1 MKHFY
6 HSLFTRLLTFV
17 ICFAITFC
25 LTSIFEEVC
34 HVILEHFLIM
44 VSYAGF
50 DCGCGT
56 AEVLEGHVKFRERA
70 GNHC

>member
-6 HSLFTRLLTFV
+6 YSLFTRLLTFV

-25 LTSIFEEVC
+25 LTSIFEEKAR
-34 HVILEHFLIM
+34 HVILEHFFI
-44 VSYAGF
+44 VVGYAGF

-56 AEVLEGHVKFRERA
+56 AEGP
-70 GNHC
+70 